1 MSSSPI
7 FFQFDSKDTAA
18 LAQDTLAELGYK
30 AGRHSET
37 GKPMLHVIVDRGDLT
52 SALEIA
58 QSFGGKLLEREG
70 ALDASRTFD
79 MAYDMEGMI
88 PIPAHL
94 VNEDW
99 DETYVDV
106 SASTFVNKSSGAYND
121 EGEFDPSGDD
131 YDHFDAGVHM

>member
-1 MSSSPI
+1 MSSAPI
-7 FFQFDSKDTAA
+7 FFQFDSQETAA
-18 LAQDTLAELGYK
+18 LAQDTLEELGYEV
-30 AGRHSET
+30 GRHLET

-58 QSFGGKLLEREG
+58 QSYGGKLLEREG
-70 ALDASRTFD
+70 APDESRTFD
-79 MAYDMEGMI
+79 MAYDMDGMI

-99 DETYVDV
+99 NDQYADV
-106 SASTFVNKSSGAYND
+106 SASAFVNKSSGAYND